1 MSKAVSVPVKRLLST
16 LLMSACAGVIVP
28 TIFNANPPAFAA
40 PFAPVTL
47 PDFANL
53 VEKVGPAVVNIR
65 TTQKAPAAE
74 AGGDAQD
81 EQMQEFLR
89 RFFGAPIPHQQP
101 APAPKDKQAPDASGE
116 EVPRGVGSGFIISQ
130 DGYVMTNAHVVA
142 DADEVYVK
150 LTDSREFKAKV
161 VGIDTRVDVAVLKIA
176 GTGLPSVTI
185 GESAKARVGE
195 WVIAIGSPFDLDNTV
210 TSGIISA
217 KARETGDFLPLI
229 QTDVAVNPGNSGGPL
244 INMRGEVVGINSQ
257 IYSKSGGFMG
267 ISFAVAIDDAMA
279 IADQLK
285 ATGHVTRG
293 RLGVYLGDVSKDIAE
308 SLGLATAKGG
318 LVGRVEKDSP
328 ADKAGLLGGDI
339 ILKFNGVEVDKGTDL
354 RRRVAATKPGTKVN
368 LSVWRKGLVREI
380 AVTLAEIEP
389 EKVAGSGDKKAEP
402 VPKENALGIVVNDL
416 SDAQKKELHLSSGVV
431 VESVDGAS
439 VRSGLQAGDIILTV
453 NNVDVKDAAHLSAL
467 AAKADTK
474 KPVVL
479 LVRRGEDSQF
489 LAIRPKAK

>member
-1 MSKAVSVPVKRLLST
+1 MSKAVSSPVKRLLST
-16 LLMSACAGVIVP
+16 LVMSACAGVIAP
-28 TIFNANPPAFAA
+28 TIFDANPPAFAA
-40 PFAPVTL
+40 PLAPVAL
-47 PDFANL
+47 PDFADL
-53 VEKVGPAVVNIR
+53 VEKVGPSVVNIR
-65 TTQKAPAAE
+65 TTAKAPAE
-74 AGGDAQD
+74 SENDTQD
-81 EQMQEFLR
+81 EQMQDFLR
-89 RFFGAPIPHQQP
+89 RFFGAPGPHQQP
-101 APAPKDKQAPDASGE
+101 APAPKDKKAPEASEE

-161 VGIDTRVDVAVLKIA
+161 VGIDTRVDVAVLKIEGA
-176 GTGLPSVTI
+176 GLPAVTI
-185 GESAKARVGE
+185 GESAKSRVGE

-210 TSGIISA
+210 TAGIISA

-244 INMRGEVVGINSQ
+244 INLRGEVVGINSQ

-279 IADQLK
+279 IAEQLK
-285 ATGHVTRG
+285 STGHVTRG
-293 RLGVYLGDVSKDIAE
+293 RLGVYLGDVSKEIAE

-339 ILKFNGVEVDKGTDL
+339 ILKFNGVVVDKGTDL
-354 RRRVAATKPGTKVN
+354 RRRVAATKPGTKVP
-368 LSVWRKGLVREI
+368 LSVWRKGVVRDI
-380 AVTLAEIEP
+380 TVTLAEIEP
-389 EKVAGSGDKKAEP
+389 EKTASNSDKKEDP
-402 VPKENALGIVVNDL
+402 VQKENALGIVVNDL
-416 SDAQKKELHLSSGVV
+416 TDAQKKELHISSGVV
-431 VESVDGAS
+431 IESVDSAS
-439 VRSGLQAGDIILTV
+439 VRSGLLAGDIILTV
-453 NNVDVKDAAHLSAL
+453 NNVDVKDAAQLSAL
-467 AAKADTK
+467 AAKVDTK

-489 LAIRPKAK
+489 FAIRPKAK